1 MFGHMVRGWSNN
13 QTKNRAIFGPQ
24 RSLYTSAVFL
34 GPGLEDGAKIDQNL
48 VSTIA
53 FLGLG
58 LEDGAKINKL

>member
-13 QTKNRAIFGPQ
+13 QTKNGATVGPQ
-24 RSLYTSAVFL
+24 RSLHTSAVCF
-34 GPGLEDGAKIDQNL
+34 GPGLEDGAKMDQNL